1 MPANPQGLA
10 LYWTVHGRNLKR
22 WHHSLQLYCCP
33 NCGRLAQHAKGGEPS
48 HLAQPQSQSSWPLPQ
63 PLDVSVSYS
72 LEGRCSA
79 QRQSST
85 PPSTLNPVD
94 PRSKLA
100 WTQGSSSLLAF
111 FSKTANASCRHSHM
125 EITSWYGVERPSDL
139 ALGQLVFLAG
149 QHRQQDAGLHSKGRS
164 SSGKPGVR
172 RTLMAGSMMGDGEP
186 K

>member
-85 PPSTLNPVD
+85 PPSILNPVD

-100 WTQGSSSLLAF
+100 WTQVQVYKTVTAF
-111 FSKTANASCRHSHM
+111 RTQRNH
-125 EITSWYGVERPSDL
+125 
-139 ALGQLVFLAG
+139 QLMI
-149 QHRQQDAGLHSKGRS
+149 DHSKLGHFDSRECIS
-164 SSGKPGVR
+164 QLLRLKTTGLR
-172 RTLMAGSMMGDGEP
+172 
-186 K
+186 